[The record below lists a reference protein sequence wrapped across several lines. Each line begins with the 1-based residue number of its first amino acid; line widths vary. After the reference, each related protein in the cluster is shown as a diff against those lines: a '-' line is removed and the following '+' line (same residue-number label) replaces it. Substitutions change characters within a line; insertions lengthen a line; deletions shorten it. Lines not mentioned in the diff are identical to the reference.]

1 MRKLTIK
8 GSLPGLNEYIAAE
21 RSNRYK
27 AAHLKKT
34 AEKTIMLLI
43 KSQLRGYKPT
53 PPVFISYHWYEKDK
67 RRDKSNVCAYG
78 RKLIED
84 SLVKTKI
91 LANDG
96 WRDIAGFTDEFT
108 VDKANPRIEVTI
120 RGGAN
125 E

>member
-8 GSLPGLNEYIAAE
+8 GSLPGLNEYITAE

-84 SLVKTKI
+84 SLVKTKV
-91 LANDG
+91 LQNDG
-96 WRDIAGFTDEFT
+96 WRDIAGFTDDFT

-120 RGGAN
+120 RSAN

>member
-8 GSLPGLNEYIAAE
+8 GSLPGLNEYITAE

-27 AAHLKKT
+27 AASLKKT

-43 KSQLRGYKPT
+43 KSQLRGYKPA
-53 PPVFISYHWYEKDK
+53 PPVFINYHWYEKNK

-91 LANDG
+91 LQNDG
-96 WRDIAGFTDEFT
+96 WRDIAGFTDDFT

-120 RGGAN
+120 RSAN